1 LHSVGDI
8 AELEV
13 DDTTVEGGGLHAAV
27 LEKVI
32 GLVSSNS
39 LVYFLATHL
48 RQSRGGLVNCC
59 SAFFFHCGSI
69 GSITAQLY
77 FSAVV
82 PLHVPWVKLF

>member
-1 LHSVGDI
+1 MGDI

-48 RQSRGGLVNCC
+48 RQSRGLVNCC
-59 SAFFFHCGSI
+59 SAFFFTVGPLD
-69 GSITAQLY
+69 QLLPSFISLLWFHY
-77 FSAVV
+77 TS
-82 PLHVPWVKLF
+82 LG